1 MTLPVLVLVAT
12 VVVMAVGGG
21 LSQQQPAVPSGP
33 TEHPGPASAAAL
45 RARGLELGYNLD
57 HAEALASFKLAI
69 AADPAAPAGYRLAA
83 ATVWLSLLCEQ
94 GVITVEDYLGPA
106 RATAP
111 RSPPTPA
118 LATTFRDY
126 LRQAQELSERRLRAR
141 PGDPDAHFQ
150 VGSAYWYEA
159 SYAATVEGRMLGSLA
174 AARRAYAEHG
184 RVLEMDPARKDAGL
198 IVGISNYGVSELPMP
213 MRVLAYLSG
222 FSGDRAR
229 GVRLIEEAA
238 GYPSDVQT
246 NALFTLILPYNR
258 DGRYDDALGVIRR
271 LQARYPRNR
280 LLRLEAAGTA
290 LRARRPAEA
299 RAWAEEGLAQ
309 LAHDPRPRARGEEAR
324 WRYTYGSALVALK
337 DLQPAERELRA
348 ALAGVTRDW
357 LRGRVHK
364 ELGKL
369 ADLAGHRARALDEY
383 RQAVRFCGQDDDS
396 ACGAEATALLATAY
410 R

>member
-1 MTLPVLVLVAT
+1 MTWPVLVLVAT
-12 VVVMAVGGG
+12 VVVIAVGGDG
-21 LSQQQPAVPSGP
+21 SRQQPPVPAGP
-33 TEHPGPASAAAL
+33 AERPGPARATAL

-57 HAEALASFKLAI
+57 HAEALATFKEAI
-69 AADPAAPAGYRLAA
+69 AADPDAAAGYRLAA
-83 ATVWLSLLCEQ
+83 GTVWLSLLFEQ

-106 RATAP
+106 RPTAP
-111 RSPPTPA
+111 RSAPTPA
-118 LATTFRDY
+118 LATTFREY
-126 LRQAQELSERRLRAR
+126 LRQAQDLAERRLRER

-159 SYAATVEGRMLGSLA
+159 SYAATVEGRTLGSLG

-184 RVLEMDPARKDAGL
+184 RVLEMDPTRKDAGL
-198 IVGISNYGVSELPMP
+198 IVGIYNYGVSELPMP

-238 GYPSDVQT
+238 GYASDVQT

-309 LAHDPRPRARGEEAR
+309 LATDPRPRARGEEAR
-324 WRYTYGSALVALK
+324 WRYTYGSALVALENI
-337 DLQPAERELRA
+337 QPAERELRA
-348 ALAGVTRDW
+348 ALAGATRDW
-357 LRGRVHK
+357 LRGRIHK
-364 ELGKL
+364 ELGKP
-369 ADLAGHRARALDEY
+369 ADLGGNRARALDEY
-383 RQAVRFCGQDDDS
+383 RQAVRFCGQDEDS
-396 ACGAEATALLATAY
+396 ACAAEATALLATAY